1 MMTDYYSNLKDTNK
15 SQIQSM
21 NTDEI
26 LQVSAYEE
34 LLKQLG
40 KLFIWTAGIIME
52 TDFQLGCHC
61 GTWHVLSLV
70 PSSGLRRHQ
79 VYG

>member
-1 MMTDYYSNLKDTNK
+1 MTDYYSNLKDTNK

-40 KLFIWTAGIIME
+40 KTVHL
-52 TDFQLGCHC
+52 D
-61 GTWHVLSLV
+61 S
-70 PSSGLRRHQ
+70 RYY
-79 VYG
+79 YGN